1 MPGVPCLKSDQA
13 PECFPADASLTSRA
27 AACVRPHIVMEPWPQ
42 VAWVL
47 LLTLIT
53 DWSKSAQSR
62 DFTVKDIVFLHPST
76 TPFPGGFKCFSCENA
91 ADNYNC
97 NRWAPDVYCPRESRY
112 CHTWHQMDERGATV
126 SVTKRCAA
134 LQDCL
139 STGCS
144 PLPHRGH
151 QVCTSCCEGNIC
163 NMPVPTNETDAVFI
177 TVSPLSGAK
186 RPSLSAFAGVLAV
199 LVSGHV

>member
-1 MPGVPCLKSDQA
+1 
-13 PECFPADASLTSRA
+13 
-27 AACVRPHIVMEPWPQ
+27 MEPWPQ

-151 QVCTSCCEGNIC
+151 QEAAEDTQEDKDHTHKTRSQTECLE
-163 NMPVPTNETDAVFI
+163 TN
-177 TVSPLSGAK
+177 
-186 RPSLSAFAGVLAV
+186 VLAAV
-199 LVSGHV
+199 AGDCGRKQMTNHEGCWQGNNGQ